1 MIETAVVSLQV
12 LAALRHGCL
21 ATVRLS
27 NDGWE
32 EGDDHAARAALAVLP
47 VWLND
52 QLDAWEEKNLWGTA

>member
-1 MIETAVVSLQV
+1 MIETAVVSLKL
-12 LAALRHGCL
+12 LAALRHGCV

-32 EGDDHAARAALAVLP
+32 EGDEHAARAALMELP

-52 QLDAWEEKNLWGTA
+52 QLDAWERKETAER